1 MRAIS
6 LLSGGK
12 DSFLST
18 LFAIDQGHDVVL
30 SISVRPREYSE
41 MFHYPNIWVVPK
53 ISGLLN
59 IPNVTIMEDDFYKE
73 IPRIARENNCKMI
86 ISGAI
91 ASNFQKTRIERMCT
105 ENNLVSY
112 TPLWLVNQ
120 AKEVQEI
127 LRSRIRAILCSVSA
141 EGLTED
147 MLGNT
152 LDQKMIKR
160 LASISERY
168 SINISGEGGEYES
181 LVTGW
186 FNRSIEIQGSR
197 KTWNGSSGYFL
208 FDE

>member
-18 LFAIDQGHDVVL
+18 LFAMDQGHDVVL
-30 SISVRPREYSE
+30 SVSVRPEEYSE
-41 MFHYPNIWVVPK
+41 MFHYPNTWIVPK
-53 ISGLLN
+53 ISALLN
-59 IPNVTIMEDDFYKE
+59 IPNVTIPESEFYIQ
-73 IPRIARENNCKMI
+73 IPKIAKENNCKMI

-91 ASNFQKTRIERMCT
+91 ASNFQKTRIEKMCT

-112 TPLWLVNQ
+112 TPLWLVDQ
-120 AKEVQEI
+120 TREVKEVI
-127 LRSRIRAILCSVSA
+127 RSRIRALLCSVSA

-147 MLGNT
+147 MLGSA
-152 LDQKMIKR
+152 LDDDMIRR
-160 LASISERY
+160 LASLSERY

-181 LVTGW
+181 LVMGW
-186 FNRSIEIQGSR
+186 FNRSIDIKGSR
-197 KTWNGSSGYFL
+197 KIWKGSSGYFL